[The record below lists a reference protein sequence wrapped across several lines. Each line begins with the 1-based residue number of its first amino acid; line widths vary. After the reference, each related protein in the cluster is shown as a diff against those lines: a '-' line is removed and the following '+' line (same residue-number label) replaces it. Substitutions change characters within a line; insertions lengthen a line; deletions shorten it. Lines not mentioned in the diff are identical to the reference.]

1 MPVERMR
8 MRPWLEEQINS
19 NTIPGLKWL
28 NKEKKIFQI
37 PWMHAAR
44 HGWDVEKDA
53 PLFRNWAIHTGK
65 HQPGVDKPDPKTWKA
80 NFRCAMNSLPDI
92 EEVKDKSI
100 KKGNNAFRV
109 YRMLPLS
116 ERPSKK
122 GKKPKTEKEDRVKHI
137 KQEPVESSLGLSNGV
152 SDLSPEYAALTSAI
166 KNEVDS
172 TVNIIDATP
181 SHLRACLSSAS
192 MLPLLQTQSFVKK
205 CQSYHVTFAPKPP
218 GQRPTCPQCPG
229 DLAPVHFFYTCFGS
243 RITLNSWTS
252 MCLSSEKERF
262 GLWVLLLWGG
272 RYSSVNPAE

>member
-1 MPVERMR
+1 MSPTYPAIGGTMPVERMR

-92 EEVKDKSI
+92 EEVKDRSI

-122 GKKPKTEKEDRVKHI
+122 GKKPKTEKEERVKHI
-137 KQEPVESSLGLSNGV
+137 KVIFGCLESSCCDRVAMNPVLSHQDLGRGFGFGLS
-152 SDLSPEYAALTSAI
+152 PSAI
-166 KNEVDS
+166 VFCVPFVFPSLPVPTHRHKS
-172 TVNIIDATP
+172 TDALP
-181 SHLRACLSSAS
+181 S
-192 MLPLLQTQSFVKK
+192 
-205 CQSYHVTFAPKPP
+205 
-218 GQRPTCPQCPG
+218 
-229 DLAPVHFFYTCFGS
+229 PVSQGKI
-243 RITLNSWTS
+243 R
-252 MCLSSEKERF
+252 R
-262 GLWVLLLWGG
+262 
-272 RYSSVNPAE
+272 